1 MAEWPMALSFVQ
13 PITLSL
19 SLLQS
24 MASNNDSGGD
34 DDSSDSSESPEE
46 DEEEVAEEEEEVSS
60 EETSMNQP
68 DTSEEKLFSRCAHGM
83 LFGNDGDIPSTS
95 LKPRTP
101 ESRRRFDEESSD
113 DDDDFYM

>member
-46 DEEEVAEEEEEVSS
+46 DEEEVAEEEVSS